1 MNSKIKF
8 LELMLSDSVSY
19 RDTLEMELNRLLNE
33 ENIPIIHKK
42 IDFDKTLGD
51 IVLTNNKIKTLSEY
65 MVSLDQ
71 IDNVDNNNND

>member
-8 LELMLSDSVSY
+8 LELMLSDSVSH

-51 IVLTNNKIKTLSEY
+51 IVLTNNKIKTF
-65 MVSLDQ
+65 
-71 IDNVDNNNND
+71 

>member
-1 MNSKIKF
+1 MNNKIKF
-8 LELMLSDSVSY
+8 LELMLSDTVSY

-33 ENIPIIHKK
+33 ESLPIIHKK

-71 IDNVDNNNND
+71 IDSVDNNNND

>member
-8 LELMLSDSVSY
+8 LELMLSDTVSH

-33 ENIPIIHKK
+33 ESLPIIHKK

-51 IVLTNNKIKTLSEY
+51 IVLTNNKIKALSDY
-65 MVSLDQ
+65 MVGTDQ
-71 IDNVDNNNND
+71 INDVDNNNND

>member
-1 MNSKIKF
+1 
-8 LELMLSDSVSY
+8 MLSDSVSH

-33 ENIPIIHKK
+33 ESLPIIHKK

>member
-1 MNSKIKF
+1 
-8 LELMLSDSVSY
+8 MLSDSVSY

-33 ENIPIIHKK
+33 ENKSIIHKK

-65 MVSLDQ
+65 MTSIGQ
-71 IDNVDNNNND
+71 IDSVDNNNND

>member
-8 LELMLSDSVSY
+8 LELMLSDTVSY

-33 ENIPIIHKK
+33 ESLPIIHKK

>member
-1 MNSKIKF
+1 MNNKIKF
-8 LELMLSDSVSY
+8 LELMLSDTVSY

-33 ENIPIIHKK
+33 ESLPIIHKK

>member
-1 MNSKIKF
+1 MI
-8 LELMLSDSVSY
+8 VS
-19 RDTLEMELNRLLNE
+19 
-33 ENIPIIHKK
+33 

>member
-33 ENIPIIHKK
+33 ENKSIIHKK

-65 MVSLDQ
+65 MTSIGQ
-71 IDNVDNNNND
+71 IDSVDNNNND